1 MSREE
6 FLLKLKKYLKR
17 LPEDE
22 ASNAIRYYEEYLD
35 DVGASN
41 EANTIATL
49 GNPYKIASQIT
60 AEYAVKD
67 MEEAPSAKKVFPTIW
82 VVLLA
87 AFASPIA
94 IPLVLAIF
102 FVAFALVIVV
112 FSLVL
117 SLAVIALSFALCGI
131 VCVLVGVCLI
141 AQSLAATIFYLG
153 AGLFLL
159 GAGVLISLLVIML
172 SKKGFSG
179 MTKMISKWLPRRVQ
193 NAEQ

>member
-6 FLLKLKKYLKR
+6 FLLKLRKYLKR
-17 LPEDE
+17 LPQEEIYE
-22 ASNAIRYYEEYLD
+22 AVRYYEEYLD
-35 DVGASN
+35 DVGVEN
-41 EANTIATL
+41 EESTIATL

-67 MEEAPSAKKVFPTIW
+67 MEAAPSAKKVFSTIW

-87 AFASPIA
+87 VFASPVA

-102 FVAFALVIVV
+102 CVALALVLVV
-112 FSLVL
+112 FSLLL
-117 SLAVIALSFALCGI
+117 SLAVVAFSFALSGI

-141 AQSLAATIFYLG
+141 AQSIAATLFYLG
-153 AGLFLL
+153 SGLFLL
-159 GAGVLISLLVIML
+159 GAGILLGLIMIDL